1 MELLEW
7 DAKTYDS
14 LPLPHIRW
22 GTGVIERLGLRGTE
36 RVVDLGCGTGRDTQR
51 LLALVPN
58 GRVVAVDGSQQML
71 TQLRARL
78 GDQAERVEI
87 VRTDLTAPFPPS
99 VHGEAIM
106 SVATFHWVP
115 DHPRLFRRVAN
126 ALPAGGRFEAEF
138 GGAGN
143 IANFLAAAQRAG
155 GPAGEVWDFAST
167 AETARALQEAGFVD
181 IDVRTVE
188 DPAVLERGEQLE
200 AFIATV
206 LLGAVLRDLP
216 PAQGRALVKATAAEL
231 GEPVID
237 YVRVQLSATRA

>member
-1 MELLEW
+1 MDLLEW
-7 DAKTYDS
+7 DAQTYDS
-14 LPLPHIRW
+14 LPLPHTRW
-22 GTGVIERLGLRGTE
+22 GAGVIERLGLRGTE

-51 LLALVPN
+51 LLELVPR
-58 GRVVAVDGSQQML
+58 GQVVAVDGSQQML
-71 TQLRARL
+71 QQLRTRL
-78 GDQAERVEI
+78 GEQAERVEI
-87 VRTDLTAPFPPS
+87 VRADLTAPFPPV

-115 DHPRLFRRVAN
+115 EHPGLFSRVAK

-143 IANFLAAAQRAG
+143 IANFLAAVVRAG
-155 GPAGEVWDFAST
+155 GPSGDSWDFAST
-167 AETARALQEAGFVD
+167 DATARALQDAGFVD
-181 IDVRTVE
+181 INVRTVE
-188 DPAVLERGEQLE
+188 DPARLERGEQLE

-216 PAQGRALVKATAAEL
+216 PDQGRALVKATAAEL
-231 GEPVID
+231 EDPVID

>member
-14 LPLPHIRW
+14 LPLPHTRW
-22 GTGVIERLGLRGTE
+22 GAGVIERLGLRGTE
-36 RVVDLGCGTGRDTQR
+36 RIVDLGCGTGRDTQ
-51 LLALVPN
+51 LLLDLVPN
-58 GRVVAVDGSQQML
+58 GHVVAVDGSQQML

-78 GDQAERVEI
+78 GEQTERVEI
-87 VRTDLTAPFPPS
+87 VRADLTSPFPPA
-99 VHGEAIM
+99 VRGEAIM

-115 DHPRLFRRVAN
+115 DHPRLFQRVAN

-143 IANFLAAAQRAG
+143 IAAFQAALKRAG
-155 GPAGEVWDFAST
+155 GPSSSPWDFAT
-167 AETARALQEAGFVD
+167 AAETAQALTDAGFVD
-181 IDVRTVE
+181 VEVRTVT

-216 PAQGRALVKATAAEL
+216 PAQGRALVQATAAEL
-231 GEPVID
+231 EEPVID